1 MERAFAVKPLC
12 TPRLLHRTCVWLGL
26 VGALLAL
33 AGAAAQA
40 AVSDYQLERLAFEGD
55 VSPEG
60 GTLVTIFH
68 ETDID
73 DVGRVAFWAN
83 VDGNITLFSV
93 AGGVLSVEVATGD
106 VAPGTGGSL
115 LTDVGRARIATPGV
129 LAYVGAY
136 TGVIGG
142 FLKSGAA
149 GSALALPGDA
159 APGGGTISLVG
170 NMHTIAPGPW
180 VAFGGLVDPG
190 GLAAHFV
197 KGPGALR
204 EVYREGQAA
213 PAAVGGSFTGVQP
226 FWEGGVTP
234 DGALTFGAA
243 VAGGSATSGVF
254 RSSNTGVITALLL
267 EGDGVTTPGGGTF
280 TGFARSVGVN
290 AAGDAGFAA
299 DVLRAPAAFSQE
311 AIFVLEGGSQREI
324 VFRGDAI
331 PGTSP
336 ARFFQG
342 LSGSSPPELSSFG
355 TVAFTASIGDVGET
369 IVERAVIVDDG
380 GDLGVLVKQ
389 GDPVPGVPGAVFTDF
404 NEARVDASGRI
415 AINAFTS
422 LGAGVFLATQPRQL
436 PALPPAGALLLV
448 AALLGPFV
456 ARIGR
461 VHARQYG
468 QRKREGTRCSL
479 GGKTPEMG
487 SERSMR

>member
-1 MERAFAVKPLC
+1 
-12 TPRLLHRTCVWLGL
+12 
-26 VGALLAL
+26 
-33 AGAAAQA
+33 
-40 AVSDYQLERLAFEGD
+40 
-55 VSPEG
+55 
-60 GTLVTIFH
+60 
-68 ETDID
+68 
-73 DVGRVAFWAN
+73 
-83 VDGNITLFSV
+83 
-93 AGGVLSVEVATGD
+93 
-106 VAPGTGGSL
+106 
-115 LTDVGRARIATPGV
+115 
-129 LAYVGAY
+129 
-136 TGVIGG
+136 
-142 FLKSGAA
+142 
-149 GSALALPGDA
+149 LPGDA

-204 EVYREGQAA
+204 EIYREGQAA
-213 PAAVGGSFTGVQP
+213 PAAVGGSFAGVQP

-234 DGALTFGAA
+234 DGAVTFGAA
-243 VAGGSATSGVF
+243 VSGGSATSGIF

-299 DVLRAPAAFSQE
+299 DVLRSPATFSQE

-380 GDLGVLVKQ
+380 GVLGVLVKE

-448 AALLGPFV
+448 AALLVPSV

-461 VHARQYG
+461 VRARQYG

-479 GGKTPEMG
+479 GGKTLEMG
-487 SERSMR
+487 SERSTR